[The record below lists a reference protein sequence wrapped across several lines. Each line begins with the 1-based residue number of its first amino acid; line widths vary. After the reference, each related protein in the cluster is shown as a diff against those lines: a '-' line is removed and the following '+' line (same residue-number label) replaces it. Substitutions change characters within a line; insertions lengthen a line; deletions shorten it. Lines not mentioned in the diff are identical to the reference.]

1 MPVWKQ
7 ITFYYD
13 PPNKQ
18 IEGDPSATWIRYQ
31 SVARLTPGGYDTTD
45 LESYDG
51 EWFYYRNSAWN
62 PADQVMYAYKVN
74 YKPGQTWLMAVSV
87 PKMELKPVSR
97 IPDLPRGGGFSPLF
111 AFDTTRGT
119 LIVADAQRPCGS
131 AFVNAW
137 YSYDVHGDTWTKNT
151 LDKYAFT
158 TLNYDGRHAVDGRY
172 WERQHYTVDIA
183 TGAVSRQ
190 R

>member
-1 MPVWKQ
+1 MGPLKYLHRGMYLLPLALLCACGLSDPQ
-7 ITFYYD
+7 IPRAFYYD

-74 YKPGQTWLMAVSV
+74 YKP
-87 PKMELKPVSR
+87 
-97 IPDLPRGGGFSPLF
+97 DLVDGGVG
-111 AFDTTRGT
+111 
-119 LIVADAQRPCGS
+119 
-131 AFVNAW
+131 
-137 YSYDVHGDTWTKNT
+137 TKNGT
-151 LDKYAFT
+151 EAGFQDTGPPARWWLLAII
-158 TLNYDGRHAVDGRY
+158 RVRY
-172 WERQHYTVDIA
+172 NAGNSDCCRCAAALRQCIC
-183 TGAVSRQ
+183 Q
-190 R
+190 RLV